1 MKTLILIFCI
11 IRISCFA
18 AETYSVGWHNLP
30 GVNVSV
36 QDFMEEHPEVDL
48 IFSYFN
54 SDWSLYDRLNRP
66 RNTTFGELN
75 FLDQDRAYWI
85 HSNPIHSIEIDG
97 DHGNIAIS
105 FSASGQST
113 STHIE
118 FSYSIDDG
126 ISWIKTSNLTGSV
139 NLDLPSDDN
148 QIIWFSDKDILESQ
162 TEVRIRIKL
171 DSTDSDN
178 SGFSHKFHIDI
189 PENIGSEPSPMLLN
203 SIPQANDIEVPT
215 SLGRIDMRFSQ
226 SLLKASIKEAT
237 IAVTKNSQ
245 PVSSLVSVSGDKLII
260 FLPEKLDYYS
270 DYKVQIAGN
279 LSSNRGAN
287 LSTDYIWEFKT
298 EKIRP
303 LNLFEVIGSQDWTE
317 TAVRKVLHTFAF
329 GGQSSDEQIIKW
341 SQMSPEVAIEEILT
355 LYPNNYLLS
364 PAQDDLAY
372 LHAKS
377 LLSLARHWSSSDSEI
392 LPELR
397 HEYDVDN
404 ELNATVCTWVTAST
418 KRGLNP
424 FYHKIGLFETNYH
437 MAVNQDKDLSAKEL
451 IGYYDRIMSEHS
463 KGTAYQRVLAAAA
476 LSPAIARQYKHDENV
491 FEDGQFYGNE
501 DFAREIHQLFFGILG
516 HSDKGHPSFS
526 GQTNL
531 EDFETYADYHEF
543 VSIRHTARALTD
555 MRTHGVEDEIIYG
568 TENHHQNSLE
578 ILGQQISGQTAK
590 EKIESLVDFDISHPE
605 SLKSL
610 PLIITKTLAD
620 DSMDSITEEIVSDA
634 WRAMESKDFLRFVR
648 NYAISKV
655 FHSSNRVKYWNSF
668 DRNLIYHNLSNNSNL
683 ISYSNTSLLA
693 KLLSNEGALFF
704 RPLHNVFGGQ
714 TGLEASESS
723 KILKE
728 AFNTSSARHGETIES
743 RGSYGTKPWERN
755 WGKYISRQQTNDY
768 QIDKVSEF
776 LWNKFVADG
785 LKNFGTVER
794 AHLYSLLAEGKDFD
808 YLIDSENPDNNYSVE
823 QISNE
828 PELVGMVQTLGQK
841 KLLYLDDYRDNRNS
855 LRWQD
860 NYRIGMA
867 LAFIAATPYMF
878 AQEGI

>member
-1 MKTLILIFCI
+1 MKILSLIFCI
-11 IRISCFA
+11 LRMNCFA
-18 AETYSVGWHNLP
+18 AETYPVGWHNLP

-54 SDWSLYDRLNRP
+54 SNWSLFDRLDRP
-66 RNTTFGELN
+66 RNTTFNTLS

-85 HSNPIHSIEIDG
+85 HSNPVYSIEIEG
-97 DHGNIAIS
+97 DYGNIAVS
-105 FSASGQST
+105 FAAAGQST
-113 STHIE
+113 SSQVE
-118 FSYSIDDG
+118 LYYSTDDG
-126 ISWIKTSNLTGSV
+126 KSWTKTNNLTGTTNVS
-139 NLDLPSDDN
+139 LPSSDN
-148 QIIWFSDKDILESQ
+148 QIIWFSDKDIFESQ

-171 DSTDSDN
+171 DSTDTDN
-178 SGFSHKFHIDI
+178 SGFSYKFNINI
-189 PENIGSEPSPMLLN
+189 PENVEVEPSPMLLN
-203 SIPQANDIEVPT
+203 SIPQANDIEVPA
-215 SLGRIDMRFSQ
+215 SLGRVDIKFSQ
-226 SLLKASIKEAT
+226 KLLQSSIKDSM
-237 IAVTKNSQ
+237 IAVMKNSQ
-245 PVSSLVSVSGDKLII
+245 IVSSTISVSGDKLTI
-260 FLPEKLDYYS
+260 FLPEKLDYNS

-279 LSSNRGAN
+279 LSSTRGAN
-287 LSTDYIWEFKT
+287 LSTDYSWEFKT

-303 LNLFEVIGSQDWTE
+303 LNLFEIIDSQDWTE

-329 GGQSSDEQIIKW
+329 GGQTSDDQIVKW
-341 SQMSPEVAIEEILT
+341 SQMNPEIAIEEILT

-364 PAQDDLAY
+364 PPQDDSAF
-372 LHAKS
+372 LHANS

-392 LPELR
+392 LTGLR

-404 ELNATVCTWVTAST
+404 ELNAAVCTWLTAST

-463 KGTAYQRVLAAAA
+463 RGTPYQRVLAAAA

-491 FEDGQFYGNE
+491 FEEGQFFGNE

-516 HSDKGHPSFS
+516 HSDKSHPSFS

-531 EDFETYADYHEF
+531 ANFESYLDYHEF

-555 MRTHGVEDEIIYG
+555 MKTHGIEDEIVYG

-590 EKIESLVDFDISHPE
+590 DKIESLVDFDISHPE
-605 SLKSL
+605 SLKGL
-610 PLIITKTLAD
+610 PLIITKNLAD
-620 DSMDSITEEIVSDA
+620 DNMDVATEEIISNA
-634 WRAMESKDFLRFVR
+634 WSSMESKDFLRFIR

-655 FHSSNRVKYWNSF
+655 FHSSKRVKYWNSF
-668 DRNLIYHNLSNNSNL
+668 DRNLIYHNLSHNSNL
-683 ISYSNTSLLA
+683 VSYSNTSLLA

-723 KILKE
+723 KILRE

-743 RGSYGTKPWERN
+743 RGNYGNKPWERN

-794 AHLYSLLAEGKDFD
+794 AHLYSLLAEGKDFE
-808 YLIDSENPDNNYSVE
+808 YLIDSENPDTNYSVE
-823 QISNE
+823 QIANE
-828 PELVGMVQTLGQK
+828 PELVEIVQLLGQR
-841 KLLYLDDYRDNRNS
+841 KLLYLDDYRDNRNM
-855 LRWQD
+855 LRWED